1 LRFSRL
7 FETNLA
13 NEGHNTS
20 IDDISIVPSISIPYK
35 DNLYY
40 TMMTRK
46 RNDYFTL
53 RGDLIYSGIE
63 NSTLVATARNDH
75 TFFVEMLDNRTLVF
89 KKLNVYKKQ
98 SQLDIE
104 ITLDFSRF
112 QDIRVDSVY
121 AVNPSN
127 RGHFVTA
134 DHQKGL
140 IFCFDRQGSLLN
152 QIKTEGNIVQI
163 EKLNNFLV
171 VLTSKEFFYLNINRN
186 YTKTNCVW
194 PEDSLES
201 FTFEDTSFR
210 SVFAKKNNSIIL
222 YDLGGYCRPMKS
234 YPVPEKPN
242 VFVTSQ
248 LLFIESKGNYFTIN
262 FTEGRLKSFNL
273 PVNKCEG
280 PQKFVL
286 TRKLMSQYIISR
298 ICLREAG
305 INIAHILVDMDSNS
319 P

>member
-1 LRFSRL
+1 
-7 FETNLA
+7 
-13 NEGHNTS
+13 
-20 IDDISIVPSISIPYK
+20 
-35 DNLYY
+35 
-40 TMMTRK
+40 MMTRK

-121 AVNPSN
+121 AMNPSN

-140 IFCFDRQGSLLN
+140 IFCFDRQGFLLN
-152 QIKTEGNIVQI
+152 QIKAEGNIVQI

-201 FTFEDTSFR
+201 FTFEVSFR
-210 SVFAKKNNSIIL
+210 IRMTVL
-222 YDLGGYCRPMKS
+222 YSPSSPTATGGG
-234 YPVPEKPN
+234 E
-242 VFVTSQ
+242 
-248 LLFIESKGNYFTIN
+248 
-262 FTEGRLKSFNL
+262 LKSPNL
-273 PVNKCEG
+273 LLVPRESVSWRIVALSPSISLISFIGNKYNRTG
-280 PQKFVL
+280 LLQITSLIQVAD
-286 TRKLMSQYIISR
+286 TYIYFLNKKESAN
-298 ICLREAG
+298 LY
-305 INIAHILVDMDSNS
+305 
-319 P
+319 